1 MNYLI
6 VSYDISDNKRR
17 KRVSD
22 ILEGYGIRVNRSLF
36 ECLVKNARI
45 LEVLK
50 EELIQEIDLQ
60 NDSVRFYFINS
71 KDKEKSFA
79 LTNEA
84 DPFERDAIYYF

>member
-36 ECLVKNARI
+36 ECHVKNTRL
-45 LEVLK
+45 LEALK
-50 EELIQEIDLQ
+50 EELIKEVDLQ

-71 KDKEKSFA
+71 KDKERSFA

-84 DPFERDAIYYF
+84 DPFERNAIYYF